1 MKNYKP
7 KVRYLEEYHVEAL
20 KNLGFSATSL
30 IRRMELDKRTT
41 DFYKSYGMC
50 GGGFTLRI
58 SLESCYY
65 GDTFHKPYVSI
76 KTPYDSWWSS
86 MWDVKEFTDEVRDFY
101 EELNGDIGALV
112 ALGIIEEDKDDSC
125 MNLEVY
131 VIQSLDEDEEY
142 KYHMRD
148 GEFTNR
154 LQEAE
159 FYADEKLA
167 QNELAKFDEPDEYEI
182 RKIIVSMKFD
192 EE

>member
-7 KVRYLEEYHVEAL
+7 KARYLEEYQVEAL
-20 KNLGFSATSL
+20 KNMGFFSPS
-30 IRRMELDKRTT
+30 IGRKEQIDKHTQ
-41 DFYKSYGMC
+41 YLQKYYGMC
-50 GGGFTLRI
+50 GSVFRLNILLDSYFFGDTYCPAYVG
-58 SLESCYY
+58 LES
-65 GDTFHKPYVSI
+65 
-76 KTPYDSWWSS
+76 PYDFWWHQE
-86 MWDVKEFTDEVRDFY
+86 WNIKEFTEEVRDFY

-112 ALGIIEEDKDDSC
+112 ALGIIEEDKDDNN
-125 MNLEVY
+125 MYLEVY
-131 VIQSLDEDEEY
+131 IIQSLDEDEEY

-154 LQEAE
+154 LQKAE

-167 QNELAKFDEPDEYEI
+167 KNELTKFDEPDEYEI